1 MTTKWRVQI
10 TLIIILVLTS
20 SIYFTAVMTQ
30 GVKGYT
36 QTDECP
42 NLFELTATYI
52 VGQAT
57 SQASESIGLLS
68 AIEMTVTRV
77 IDLANYQANCLQSSP
92 ASQNIPTSPPCV
104 TLTSSEL
111 SSASENYLQQ
121 LVSSAGFDHPIF
133 EEVTEQYRQRILE
146 LQYWSGCAWDYPV
159 VVFSPEV
166 ERVVFGG
173 SEYVAMIVQYAPF
186 FGSGSDQFR
195 LFLFRIDRSPLLL
208 EDPTANSFNGHVL
221 SYYSGGNS
229 FFGTVGAEYLGG
241 FSDRNANG
249 QPDLAVIGLSGTA
262 TIQQLFLLELQADGS
277 FADIAPTWR
286 NFYAVA
292 LDDVNGDSASE
303 IVVIGC
309 ETHPLQRTACPVI
322 ERYYQWDGSKY
333 RNISDRLNILT
344 HHRSI
349 NDAKKFIR
357 QQQGCV
363 IPNAIIYEMFI
374 AYEVRD
380 QLSQAWRMWQPEITG
395 ETCSD
400 ENSELFASRMRELE
414 AWVEYRL
421 ESAELG

>member
-1 MTTKWRVQI
+1 V
-10 TLIIILVLTS
+10 
-20 SIYFTAVMTQ
+20 TA
-30 GVKGYT
+30 
-36 QTDECP
+36 
-42 NLFELTATYI
+42 
-52 VGQAT
+52 
-57 SQASESIGLLS
+57 
-68 AIEMTVTRV
+68 TRV
-77 IDLANYQANCLQSSP
+77 IQLATYQAECYQSLL
-92 ASQNIPTSPPCV
+92 ASQSIPTSPPCV
-104 TLTSSEL
+104 TLNSSEL
-111 SSASENYLQQ
+111 SSASESYLQL
-121 LVSSAGFDHPIF
+121 LVSSAGFDHPVF
-133 EEVTEQYRQRILE
+133 EEVTEQYKQRILE
-146 LQYWSGCAWDYPV
+146 LQYWTGCAWDYPV
-159 VVFSPEV
+159 AVFPPEV
-166 ERVVFGG
+166 ERVFFGG
-173 SEYVAMIVQYAPF
+173 SEYIAMIIQYAPF
-186 FGSGSDQFR
+186 FGDGSDQFR
-195 LFLFRIDRSPLLL
+195 LLLFKIEELPTLL